1 MSVLVVMLSLLLM
14 VLLLSSC
21 MLLLSVV
28 LAMLQ
33 ISVHCRCAQSLWML
47 FVVEQGVDDARYV
60 VAVDV
65 SLFVLLSRWC
75 HVGVVGSDFGVV
87 VVVIFTLLLLLVL
100 RLTLRVL
107 VLPFAFLQ

>member
-1 MSVLVVMLSLLLM
+1 MYVVVVGCVGDVADIGAVSLQ
-14 VLLLSSC
+14 C
-21 MLLLSVV
+21 
-28 LAMLQ
+28 
-33 ISVHCRCAQSLWML
+33 LWML

-87 VVVIFTLLLLLVL
+87 LVVIFTLLLLLVL

>member
-1 MSVLVVMLSLLLM
+1 MNIGHV
-14 VLLLSSC
+14 
-21 MLLLSVV
+21 
-28 LAMLQ
+28 
-33 ISVHCRCAQSLWML
+33 
-47 FVVEQGVDDARYV
+47 VDDARYVEV

-87 VVVIFTLLLLLVL
+87 VVGIFTLLLLVL